1 MTEQPLPAGHTLRA
15 GIVWF
20 QFHLGR
26 TVRRRSF
33 WLTALGVAGFV
44 LVLHGFARAPA
55 RVVAQALIGQLGPLA
70 TLFFCT
76 GVIRQEIEDQTLTYS
91 FSRPVR
97 RGALYIARVVAA
109 ATPVALLVCPAAFWL
124 GLDVGPQTALR
135 YAGAA
140 LLGVAAYG
148 ALFALVGQLIRWPT
162 WIGLAFLLFWEAG
175 ISVVPGFLGK
185 LTLVTHVRAVA
196 GLDMQINV
204 GRFRHLFE
212 PPSPGAS
219 LLTLA
224 VIAALSLWLGGA
236 LVGRREFRITR

>member
-1 MTEQPLPAGHTLRA
+1 MSEPTLPAGHTLRA

-26 TVRRRSF
+26 TIRRRSF
-33 WLTALGVAGFV
+33 WLTAIGILGFV
-44 LVLHGFARAPA
+44 VMLRGFARAPA
-55 RVVAQALIGQLGPLA
+55 RVVAQGLIGQIGPLA

-97 RGALYIARVVAA
+97 RGALYIARVLAA
-109 ATPVALLVCPAAFWL
+109 STPVALLICPAAFWL
-124 GLDVGPQTALR
+124 GLDVGPQTATR

-148 ALFALVGQLIRWPT
+148 GLFALVGQLIRWPT

-175 ISVVPGFLGK
+175 VSVVPGFLGK

-196 GLDMQINV
+196 GLDMHINV
-204 GRFRHLFE
+204 GRFRELFE
-212 PPSPGAS
+212 APSPGSS
-219 LLTLA
+219 LITLV
-224 VIAALSLWLGGA
+224 VIAAFTLWLGGA
-236 LVGRREFRITR
+236 LVGRREFRLTR